1 MVSNYHLLLPV
12 LFILHNDKNILTLKI
27 SFQFFFKDFTLKC
40 IDCYFSCQD
49 GDSMFYPAKME
60 HENTFSYLV
69 VDPIK
74 RTATVFYHNF
84 GASEFE

>member
-1 MVSNYHLLLPV
+1 
-12 LFILHNDKNILTLKI
+12 
-27 SFQFFFKDFTLKC
+27 
-40 IDCYFSCQD
+40 
-49 GDSMFYPAKME
+49 MFYPAKTE